1 MRTPALRSSG
11 ARASWS
17 VLGLLA
23 AVSLLAAPRA
33 ASAQLGKLK
42 RMGADAI
49 KDAAKDKLGMD
60 KKAPPTDAATASGGA
75 KAAGIPM
82 LDDNRIALVL
92 ASLAPQVKAA
102 QIRADAAAATAA
114 YEAKQ
119 KASGECFERA
129 SKTVNPMSLGE
140 FSRRNATQIEAL
152 QAQTNAMQQRLNAAM
167 QANDLRKQ
175 AYLDD
180 SVTVLTE
187 RGVLLTMG
195 ATCTREFAPPV
206 VVEARVRS
214 QQEPSDTDR
223 ARFDPGEATRG
234 ALTRTE
240 YGILRE
246 RIALW
251 TLMQANPVLKD
262 TGKEGVFS
270 AEEQAALTKRSAE
283 LAKLAPLFKS
293 NAMLWQTW
301 GDLRDW

>member
-1 MRTPALRSSG
+1 MRTPALRSIG
-11 ARASWS
+11 APTAWR
-17 VLGLLA
+17 VLALVA

-42 RMGADAI
+42 KLGADAI

-60 KKAPPTDAATASGGA
+60 KKAPATDAATSAGGA
-75 KAAGIPM
+75 KAAGIPT

-102 QIRADAAAATAA
+102 QMRADAAAATAA
-114 YEAKQ
+114 YEARQ
-119 KASGECFERA
+119 KASAECFERA
-129 SKTVNPMSLGE
+129 SKNVNPMTLGE
-140 FSRRNATQIEAL
+140 LSRRNAAQIEAL
-152 QAQTNAMQQRLNAAM
+152 QKQSNAVQQRLNAAM

-180 SVTVLTE
+180 SATVLTE
-187 RGVLLTMG
+187 RMTLLTIG
-195 ATCTREFAPPV
+195 APCTKEFAPPV

-214 QQEPSDTDR
+214 LQGSSNDDR
-223 ARFDPGEATRG
+223 RKLDPGEATRG
-234 ALTRTE
+234 ALSRTE

-251 TLMQANPVLKD
+251 TLMQANAALED

-270 AEEQAALTKRSAE
+270 AEEQAALARHSTD

-293 NAMLWQTW
+293 NAMLWKTW
-301 GDLRDW
+301 SDLRDW

>member
-11 ARASWS
+11 ARAAWR
-17 VLGLLA
+17 VLALVA

-42 RMGADAI
+42 KMGADAI
-49 KDAAKDKLGMD
+49 KDAAKDKLGID
-60 KKAPPTDAATASGGA
+60 KKAPATDAATAAGGT
-75 KAAGIPM
+75 KAAGIPT
-82 LDDNRIALVL
+82 LDDDRIALVI

-102 QIRADAAAATAA
+102 QIRAEAAAATAA
-114 YEAKQ
+114 YEAKE
-119 KASGECFERA
+119 KASTECFERA
-129 SKTVNPMSLGE
+129 SNAVNPMSLGE
-140 FSRRNATQIEAL
+140 LSKRNAAQITAL
-152 QAQTNAMQQRLNAAM
+152 QTQSNAVQQRLNEAM

-187 RGVLLTMG
+187 RITLLTIG
-195 ATCTREFAPPV
+195 APCTKEFAPPV

-214 QQEPSDTDR
+214 LQGPSNNGR
-223 ARFDPGEATRG
+223 SRFDPGEATRG
-234 ALTRTE
+234 ALSRTE
-240 YGILRE
+240 YGMLRE

-251 TLMQANPVLKD
+251 TLMQAKAVLED
-262 TGKEGVFS
+262 IGKEGVFS
-270 AEEQAALTKRSAE
+270 AEEQAALAKHSAD

-293 NAMLWQTW
+293 DAMLWKTW

>member
-1 MRTPALRSSG
+1 M
-11 ARASWS
+11 
-17 VLGLLA
+17 
-23 AVSLLAAPRA
+23 
-33 ASAQLGKLK
+33 
-42 RMGADAI
+42 
-49 KDAAKDKLGMD
+49 
-60 KKAPPTDAATASGGA
+60 
-75 KAAGIPM
+75 
-82 LDDNRIALVL
+82 
-92 ASLAPQVKAA
+92 KAA
-102 QIRADAAAATAA
+102 QIRAEAAAAIAA
-114 YEAKQ
+114 YEARQ

-129 SKTVNPMSLGE
+129 SNAANPMSLGE
-140 FSRRNATQIEAL
+140 SARRNATQIEAL
-152 QAQTNAMQQRLNAAM
+152 QKQSNAVQQRLNAAM

-187 RGVLLTMG
+187 RMTLLTIG

-214 QQEPSDTDR
+214 QQGPSNGDR

-234 ALTRTE
+234 ALSRTE

-251 TLMQANPVLKD
+251 TLMQAKAVLED
-262 TGKEGVFS
+262 IGKEGVFS
-270 AEEQAALTKRSAE
+270 AEEQAALAKHSAD

-293 NAMLWQTW
+293 NAMLWKTW